1 MKSANSKTSFVFY
14 NDRKVFKKLFDKNR
28 IYNFFQEYF
37 IVKYLNSIGL
47 KSVPNILDLDKL
59 NNILFFEF
67 IDPVETCSKNRFALF
82 EESTKN
88 NIDYIKKSQAPLRLF
103 AKEALEDTI
112 QSYGKICNRVVSH
125 QKNNIANSKYVKHIK
140 NISIAVSN
148 LEKYFLELVPSSNM
162 VFSQADVGIHN
173 SIVSKNNSIYLVDME
188 YAGLD
193 SPIKLHIDYLIHP
206 RNVEF
211 TYLSKHWT
219 DYFYGNLISEKDLK
233 NINIYNAFFALQ
245 WSLIVLN
252 EFLPHNWNLRALS
265 DPSRLTKR
273 DKILENQIKKSEI
286 YLKASNQ
293 LYDKVRPQ
301 SLFTESE
308 RILLSKSY

>member
-1 MKSANSKTSFVFY
+1 MKSANSKTSFVFCD
-14 NDRKVFKKLFDKNR
+14 DRKVFKKLFDKKR

-37 IVKYLNSIGL
+37 IVKYLNAIGL
-47 KSVPNILDLDKL
+47 KSIPNIIDFDKF
-59 NNILFFEF
+59 NYVLFFEF
-67 IDPVETCSKNRFALF
+67 INPIETCNKNRIELF
-82 EESTKN
+82 EECTKN
-88 NIDYIKKSQAPLRLF
+88 NIEYIRKSKAPLRLF

-112 QSYGKICNRVVSH
+112 QSYRKIRNRLLSH
-125 QKNNIANSKYVKHIK
+125 QKNNITNSKYVNHIK
-140 NISIAVSN
+140 NISIALNN
-148 LEKYFLELVPSSNM
+148 LEKYFLELVPSSYM

-211 TYLSKHWT
+211 TYLSQHWT
-219 DYFYGNLISEKDLK
+219 DYFYGNLIAKNDLK
-233 NINIYNAFFALQ
+233 NINIYNSFFALQ

-252 EFLPHNWNLRALS
+252 EFLPHNWNLRAQS
-265 DPSRLTKR
+265 DPSRLTRR

-286 YLKASNQ
+286 YLKASKK

-301 SLFTESE
+301 FLFSESE